1 MRKAEV
7 AVPSELMSEF
17 AEGLETR
24 DLEGR
29 ITGTNDD
36 NEILVEVNYEKDE
49 TKVVDDIEAAL
60 TKRKEELEEEEEDDD
75 EDDEDED

>member
-1 MRKAEV
+1 MRKAEF

-75 EDDEDED
+75 EDED

>member
-1 MRKAEV
+1 
-7 AVPSELMSEF
+7 
-17 AEGLETR
+17 LETR

-60 TKRKEELEEEEEDDD
+60 TKRKEELEEEED
-75 EDDEDED
+75 DDEDED